1 MVSYTARWTPLGGRW
16 ALAVTNEAQKIV
28 SFARTDVRANCEH
41 PGPEHL
47 LDAGFSLFPGGRW
60 RDEPARVVVAGD
72 ACGRPRTRWWPARS
86 LTSGLPGG

>member
-47 LDAGFSLFPGGRW
+47 LDAGFSLFPGGWW
-60 RDEPARVVVAGD
+60 RDEPAGWWSPVTPVDGHARDG
-72 ACGRPRTRWWPARS
+72 GRP
-86 LTSGLPGG
+86 GH